1 LTGRRWVVVEAAMVK
16 EGVLWDEFVKMVGWQ
31 RRKGFS
37 TNGG

>member
-1 LTGRRWVVVEAAMVK
+1 MTGRRWVAVEAAMVK
-16 EGVLWDEFVKMVGWQ
+16 EGVLCDELVKMLGWQ